1 MFALSSP
8 ACSLGGGPALE
19 GQACCGGGHGG
30 VGVSAPALWREGEGR
45 KNLSLQRAEAGVG
58 TAGIWAE
65 GRNTQGQQGKEKSV
79 MAS

>member
-1 MFALSSP
+1 MRGGRVSP
-8 ACSLGGGPALE
+8 CFMEGGG
-19 GQACCGGGHGG
+19 GGGG
-30 VGVSAPALWREGEGR
+30 VGR

-65 GRNTQGQQGKEKSV
+65 GRSAQGQQGKEKSV